1 MTYLSV
7 LQVVSYLFP
16 LITIPYLAKII
27 GTEGYGKIAFATA
40 IMTWIITITDWGFN
54 YTATRDVAKNKEDIE
69 KISIVFSNVLW
80 ARLLLMFLSLIVLFI
95 LVLLIPYFKENYAV
109 IFVAFLM
116 IPGHILFPEWFF
128 QALEKMKF
136 ISILNIVS
144 KLVFTLAIF
153 IFIKDKEDYILQPL
167 FYSLGFVISGVIS
180 FYIILYKWNIKL
192 IKPNLKIIYRTI
204 HNSTDVFINNLMPNL
219 YNSLSIIFLG
229 FYNGNTAN
237 GIFDA
242 ANRIIVIAQNFF
254 TIISRSFFPF
264 LVRRS
269 ENFFL
274 YEKINVISSLI
285 TSIFIFIFSS
295 FIIDL
300 FYTSE
305 FEDAKCVLKI
315 MSFSILFVTLSS
327 TYGINY
333 MIINGY
339 DKELRNITSISSII
353 GFIIGFHLI
362 KYYGVIGTAL
372 TIVVTRFILG
382 ISITFS
388 AKIKQK
394 IK

>member
-7 LQVVSYLFP
+7 LQVASYLFP

-153 IFIKDKEDYILQPL
+153 IFIKDKEAIA
-167 FYSLGFVISGVIS
+167 
-180 FYIILYKWNIKL
+180 LYKK
-192 IKPNLKIIYRTI
+192 
-204 HNSTDVFINNLMPNL
+204 
-219 YNSLSIIFLG
+219 
-229 FYNGNTAN
+229 
-237 GIFDA
+237 
-242 ANRIIVIAQNFF
+242 
-254 TIISRSFFPF
+254 
-264 LVRRS
+264 
-269 ENFFL
+269 
-274 YEKINVISSLI
+274 
-285 TSIFIFIFSS
+285 
-295 FIIDL
+295 
-300 FYTSE
+300 
-305 FEDAKCVLKI
+305 
-315 MSFSILFVTLSS
+315 
-327 TYGINY
+327 
-333 MIINGY
+333 Y
-339 DKELRNITSISSII
+339 DKDNKKMKPYKMFKGGR
-353 GFIIGFHLI
+353 
-362 KYYGVIGTAL
+362 
-372 TIVVTRFILG
+372 
-382 ISITFS
+382 
-388 AKIKQK
+388 
-394 IK
+394 